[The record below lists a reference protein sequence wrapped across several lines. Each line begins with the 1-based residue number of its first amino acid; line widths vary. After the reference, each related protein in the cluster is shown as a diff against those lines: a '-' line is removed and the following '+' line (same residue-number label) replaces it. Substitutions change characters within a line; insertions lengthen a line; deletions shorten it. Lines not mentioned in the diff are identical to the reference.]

1 MQEEKER
8 RRAELTARAKEEA
21 KRRFDLS
28 ALGDDADELL
38 DGYGD
43 TIFLGSS
50 RKEEG
55 ME

>member
-1 MQEEKER
+1 VIQEEKER

-38 DGYGD
+38 DGYE
-43 TIFLGSS
+43 LE
-50 RKEEG
+50 RKEG
-55 ME
+55 GRN